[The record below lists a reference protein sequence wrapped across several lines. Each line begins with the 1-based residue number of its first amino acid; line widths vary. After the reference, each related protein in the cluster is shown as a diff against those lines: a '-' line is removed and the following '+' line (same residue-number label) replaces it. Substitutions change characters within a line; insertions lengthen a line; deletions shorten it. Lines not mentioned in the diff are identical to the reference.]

1 MDHES
6 LRAFACR
13 DWPAAAEAKRE
24 YWAECFRVEG
34 SAPARRAAT
43 LLLEHARRLG
53 VPLLNDADRSAD
65 LAHHVALRDRLDRAA
80 RALADR

>member
-1 MDHES
+1 VDDAA
-6 LRAFACR
+6 LRAFARR
-13 DWPAAAEAKRE
+13 DWAAATEAKRE

-53 VPLLNDADRSAD
+53 VPLLNDADRAAD